1 MALPP
6 ALAVIAESDW
16 IFENSRESARF
27 MKTYSNIDL
36 FKFIAAIFVVAIHTD
51 PLANCKGAIFY
62 YPLNMFFFD
71 GGSVFL
77 FVHRVSFRK
86 KVFCR

>member
-1 MALPP
+1 
-6 ALAVIAESDW
+6 
-16 IFENSRESARF
+16 

-62 YPLNMFFFD
+62 YPLNMFF
-71 GGSVFL
+71 
-77 FVHRVSFRK
+77 
-86 KVFCR
+86 

>member
-1 MALPP
+1 MMALPP

-51 PLANCKGAIFY
+51 RLQTVKER
-62 YPLNMFFFD
+62 FFTI
-71 GGSVFL
+71 L
-77 FVHRVSFRK
+77 
-86 KVFCR
+86 